1 MFCTI
6 TSGALSGVS
15 AYLVSV
21 EVDIDRGL
29 PSFSMVGLLGSEV
42 RESRERVCVALKNVG
57 LDIPPT
63 HITVNLSP
71 ADRKKEGTAFDL
83 PIAVGVLKALEH
95 LSKVDLSNTL
105 FLGELGLNG
114 EIKKVRGVLPIV
126 KEAAARGIRECII
139 PKANVMEGAVIPG
152 ITVRG
157 AENIREVVNFLLAP
171 ECGEEVLPSVQVSVE
186 SLFEEKSDMSGKDFA
201 EIKGQESA
209 KRAALIAAA
218 GFHNLLMTGPPG
230 AGKSMIAKR
239 IPGILPKLDLEESL
253 EVTSVFSVAGKLE
266 EGQGLITERPFQAP
280 HHTITQTALTGGSAG
295 LKPGMI
301 SLAHRGVLFLDEL
314 PEFGR
319 VILDSMRQPIEE
331 HQVHI
336 ARSSGIVTYPAN
348 FMLVAA
354 MNPCPCGY
362 YPDRNKCRCTET
374 QIKKYMGHVSGPILD
389 RIDLCVELQAVN
401 VLRLQNK
408 KPDSKTIPES
418 SEQLRRHVM
427 AARERQRMRFVGTPY
442 HFNGEVEAAD
452 MEQFCKLGVEELQF
466 MEQMYGKLQLS
477 ARAYHRILKVAR
489 TIADLADEDEIK
501 TEHLMEAACYRPG
514 QDYWHGV

>member
-15 AYLVSV
+15 AYLVGV

-29 PSFSMVGLLGSEV
+29 PAFCMVGLLGSEV
-42 RESRERVCVALKNVG
+42 RESRERVCVALKNAG

-83 PIAVGVLKALEH
+83 PIAVGILKALGHFAEVN
-95 LSKVDLSNTL
+95 LEKTL

-126 KEAAARGIRECII
+126 KEAAERGIKECII
-139 PKANVMEGAVIPG
+139 PKANIMEGAVIPG
-152 ITVRG
+152 IKVRG
-157 AENIREVVNFLLAP
+157 VENIRELVDFMLAP
-171 ECGEEVLPSVQVSVE
+171 ECGDAFLPSIEVNVRELLEQQKNDIE
-186 SLFEEKSDMSGKDFA
+186 RDFA
-201 EIKGQESA
+201 EVKGQESA

-239 IPGILPKLDLEESL
+239 IPGILPKLNLAESL
-253 EVTSVFSVAGKLE
+253 EVTSVYSVAGQLG
-266 EGQGLITERPFQAP
+266 EGEGLITCRPFQAP
-280 HHTITQTALTGGSAG
+280 HHTITQSALTGGSVIP
-295 LKPGMI
+295 KPGII

-319 VILDSMRQPIEE
+319 VILDSMRQPLEE

-336 ARSSGIVTYPAN
+336 ARSSGVVTYPAN

-362 YPDRNKCRCTET
+362 YPDRNKCRCSEV

-389 RIDLCVELQAVN
+389 RIDLCVELQAVAVSN
-401 VLRLQNK
+401 LQNNGK
-408 KPDSKTIPES
+408 NRKIKPES
-418 SEQLRRHVM
+418 SMRMRERVI
-427 AARERQRMRFVGTPY
+427 AARECQERRFRDTKY

-452 MEQFCKLGVEELQF
+452 MERFCRLGKEEMKF
-466 MEQMYGKLQLS
+466 MEQLYSSLQLT

-489 TIADLADEDEIK
+489 TIADLAGEEEIS
-501 TEHLMEAACYRPG
+501 TEHLLEAACYRPT
-514 QDYWHGV
+514 QDYWRGV